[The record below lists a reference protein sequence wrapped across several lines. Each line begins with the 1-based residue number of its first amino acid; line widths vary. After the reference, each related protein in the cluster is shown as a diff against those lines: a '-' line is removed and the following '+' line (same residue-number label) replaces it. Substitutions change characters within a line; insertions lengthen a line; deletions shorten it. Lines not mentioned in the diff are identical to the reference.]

1 MNPMFWQGKRV
12 LITGHTGFKGAWLC
26 MLLNSFG
33 ARVAGYALDPP
44 TQPSLYELARV
55 DELVDSAL
63 GDVRDLESLS
73 ERVRAF
79 APTVC
84 LSHGRAVRG
93 LAIL

>member
-33 ARVAGYALDPP
+33 ARVAGYALHPP

-79 APTVC
+79 APRFVF
-84 LSHGRAVRG
+84 HGRAVLG